1 MNEKLLKLKER
12 IKETARNRMITEIE
26 EMNINEEIEEEE
38 YSISGRGRKA
48 SKSKHSSVKIE
59 HQVKR

>member
-48 SKSKHSSVKIE
+48 SKSKNSSVKI
-59 HQVKR
+59 